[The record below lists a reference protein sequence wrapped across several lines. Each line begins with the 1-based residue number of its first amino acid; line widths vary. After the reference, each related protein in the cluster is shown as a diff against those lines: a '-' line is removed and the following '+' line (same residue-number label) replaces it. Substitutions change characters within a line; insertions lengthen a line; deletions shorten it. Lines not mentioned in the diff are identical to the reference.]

1 MSAMATEYRSLLM
14 RANRLMGANLVD
26 ANLVKID
33 DLEKANE
40 RLLELVASGQP
51 RQNTVL
57 GILCYEMKVVREEDV
72 LQHVVDNEGVGL
84 VDLRDYD
91 VPEDIRRQ
99 TDVSSCWA
107 TWSVPFDR
115 EEDFHFIATAYYLS
129 PAVRA
134 HWEKLL
140 GGSVLWFGVTL
151 DAIADYLEKLELER
165 AVPTPGTRSPFGRI
179 TPPGGTTAPFAK
191 PGSNAPFPK
200 PAGSVTAA
208 PFPTAA
214 PAPAATGGST
224 PPTAVPP
231 PART

>member
-1 MSAMATEYRSLLM
+1 MATEYRSLLM

-26 ANLVKID
+26 ANLVRID

-40 RLLELVASGQP
+40 RLLELVVSGQP

-57 GILCYEMKVVREEDV
+57 GILAYEMKVVREEDV

-91 VPEDIRRQ
+91 VPEDIRRS
-99 TDVSSCWA
+99 TDTSSCWA

-151 DAIADYLEKLELER
+151 DTIADYLEKLELER
-165 AVPTPGTRSPFGRI
+165 AVPAIAGTRSPFSR
-179 TPPGGTTAPFAK
+179 PSGTVAPFIKAS
-191 PGSNAPFPK
+191 GSGTPF
-200 PAGSVTAA
+200 SR
-208 PFPTAA
+208 
-214 PAPAATGGST
+214 TGGST
-224 PPTAVPP
+224 GTPFPIPGDLPAPTSGATPPFPVDVTP
-231 PART
+231 PARN

>member
-1 MSAMATEYRSLLM
+1 MSTEYRSLLM

-40 RLLELVASGQP
+40 RLLELVSSGQP

-72 LQHVVDNEGVGL
+72 LQHIVDNEGAGL

-91 VPEDIRRQ
+91 VPEDIRRL

-115 EEDFHFIATAYYLS
+115 EEDFHFVATAYYLS

-151 DAIADYLEKLELER
+151 DAVADYLEKLELER
-165 AVPTPGTRSPFGRI
+165 ATPAPGATRTPFVRPAGGTAPPFGK
-179 TPPGGTTAPFAK
+179 PAGSGT
-191 PGSNAPFPK
+191 PFPK
-200 PAGSVTAA
+200 PPGTGTPFARPATGTVP
-208 PFPTAA
+208 PFPVYV
-214 PAPAATGGST
+214 PPAAGN
-224 PPTAVPP
+224 
-231 PART
+231 

>member
-1 MSAMATEYRSLLM
+1 M

-165 AVPTPGTRSPFGRI
+165 AVPASGTRSPFGRPA
-179 TPPGGTTAPFAK
+179 TPGGTAAPYAK

-208 PFPTAA
+208 PFPTTA
-214 PAPAATGGST
+214 PAPAPAPGTT
-224 PPTAVPP
+224 PPTPTAVPP
-231 PART
+231 PVRT